1 MLMLERQK
9 INLDGAHTNSIVFE
23 AIDIGNKAMKNLS
36 KNMDEEKK
44 NEILDEYEEI
54 LAQNDEINDRMND
67 LAGGDL
73 TEDEELMAE
82 LNAMMESELE
92 QPTSM
97 QQPTSVFNL
106 PQVPVS
112 QVNRI
117 PAKPSRV
124 STHSS
129 ADEEA
134 LRALALDMS

>member
-1 MLMLERQK
+1 MQIVNGGQTTASLF
-9 INLDGAHTNSIVFE
+9 HTMRKHKADLSDVFVQMKLTV
-23 AIDIGNKAMKNLS
+23 IG
-36 KNMDEEKK
+36 DEEKK

-112 QVNRI
+112 QVNQI

>member
-1 MLMLERQK
+1 MLERQK

-73 TEDEELMAE
+73 TEDDELMAE
-82 LNAMMESELE
+82 LNAMMESEE
-92 QPTSM
+92 
-97 QQPTSVFNL
+97 QQPIQQQQQQQPSSVFNL
-106 PQVPVS
+106 PQVPIS
-112 QVNRI
+112 QV
-117 PAKPSRV
+117 PARLTRTATSN
-124 STHSS
+124 

>member
-1 MLMLERQK
+1 MLERQK

-73 TEDEELMAE
+73 TEDDELMAE
-82 LNAMMESELE
+82 LNAMMMESEE
-92 QPTSM
+92 
-97 QQPTSVFNL
+97 QQPIQQQQQQPLSVFNL
-106 PQVPVS
+106 PQVPIS
-112 QVNRI
+112 QV
-117 PAKPSRV
+117 PARPARAATSN
-124 STHSS
+124 